1 MVCSARNGNFYILVD
16 NVNGFMRLRFLP
28 NEKKRGAGIIP
39 TPHLPTLTLPSLEM
53 DFFLLKSVGIGF
65 RRFGAVPQND

>member
-39 TPHLPTLTLPSLEM
+39 TAHLPTLTLPSLEM